1 MFDSLPAVS
10 AALIAWWHAVGPRL
24 LGGVLVALLA
34 WVLGHLARH
43 LVVRVAQRAQHH
55 RHLYLLIATTLKIVI
70 WVVGAI
76 TALGTMGVNV
86 SALVASLGL
95 LGFSIGFALKDS
107 LSNLMAGF
115 MILLYEPFQVGDHI
129 ALKDHQGTVETID
142 LRYTQIRDVHRQVL
156 IPNALLL
163 NLPLIVTKPSEQP

>member
-1 MFDSLPAVS
+1 MLDSLSSVG
-10 AALIAWWHAVGPRL
+10 AALMAWWHVLGPRL
-24 LGGVLVALLA
+24 LGGVLVAFLA
-34 WVLGHLARH
+34 WALGHLGRH
-43 LVVRVAQRAQHH
+43 VVVRIAQRAQHH
-55 RHLYLLIATTLKIVI
+55 RHLYLLIATTLKTVI
-70 WVVGAI
+70 WVVGAV

-129 ALKDHQGTVETID
+129 ALKDHQGIVEKID
-142 LRYTQIRDVHRQVL
+142 LRYTQIRDAHRQVF

-163 NLPLIVTKPSEQP
+163 NLPLVVTAPAELP